1 MVCRRPYGTTLREP
15 STRADVVERPAET
28 RRRRVGGRVVVALAR
43 PEEPT
48 QPVAASAG
56 YDVHVQMS
64 HTLTDDVVVRDE
76 RALGIEGRRHD
87 PGDRTHPLEEGP
99 DRIEIGQGDDVLHRH
114 DEGVPVEQRA
124 PIEERHGDV
133 VTPHDPGGSAA
144 GDDVAE
150 RARVDIH
157 GAAAYV
163 AHAPSALVATTIHHA
178 PTGVLYNRRNI
189 VGSAD
194 KPSEVNVTNLI
205 SNVQAR
211 ELPTPHGAAA
221 EEETTT
227 RVVVDT
233 SVLIADP
240 HLVQTIGD
248 IALIIPLTVVEEL
261 DSLKTR
267 SDDVGRAARTA
278 LRSIEDLR
286 VRHGGSLADPVPVG
300 AGTVQIEVNR
310 IQKHLLVEHGLDIAV
325 PDNRII
331 GAALGQR
338 GDGPTV
344 MLSNDA
350 ALRIKAAHLGV
361 DAAEHQ
367 PTKASTLARPVGWSV
382 VDADFTVIDCL
393 YAAQAVDAG
402 AVPEAA
408 DIRENEFAVLRSGSQ
423 SALTRRVGDELVL
436 LGSATPEPWGL
447 RPRNKEQRFALELL
461 LDPDIAVVALD
472 GRAGTGKTILAIA
485 AALEQ
490 VVEQRLYERVAIY
503 RPLVPVGRADVGF
516 LPGGLEEKLD
526 PWMSAIHDAIVALT
540 DHTSS
545 HDARRLIEQLTA
557 NGQLSLESVT
567 FLRGRSLQRQI
578 VVIDEAQNLEPTTL
592 RTILTR
598 IGDGTK
604 VVFTGDTS
612 QIDAPYLGETNNA
625 LAVLSGA
632 FGGQPCFGHV
642 TLTACER
649 SDVAS
654 LAAELL

>member
-1 MVCRRPYGTTLREP
+1 VTDLLSDVHARDELAGNEQRE
-15 STRADVVERPAET
+15 
-28 RRRRVGGRVVVALAR
+28 
-43 PEEPT
+43 EEP
-48 QPVAASAG
+48 
-56 YDVHVQMS
+56 
-64 HTLTDDVVVRDE
+64 R
-76 RALGIEGRRHD
+76 
-87 PGDRTHPLEEGP
+87 
-99 DRIEIGQGDDVLHRH
+99 
-114 DEGVPVEQRA
+114 
-124 PIEERHGDV
+124 
-133 VTPHDPGGSAA
+133 
-144 GDDVAE
+144 
-150 RARVDIH
+150 
-157 GAAAYV
+157 
-163 AHAPSALVATTIHHA
+163 
-178 PTGVLYNRRNI
+178 
-189 VGSAD
+189 
-194 KPSEVNVTNLI
+194 
-205 SNVQAR
+205 
-211 ELPTPHGAAA
+211 
-221 EEETTT
+221 TTT
-227 RVVVDT
+227 RIVVDT

-240 HLVQTIGD
+240 HCVRSFVGK
-248 IALIIPLTVVEEL
+248 ALIIPLTVIEEL

-278 LRSIEDLR
+278 LRTIEELR
-286 VRHGGSLADPVPVG
+286 VEHGGSLAEPVPLDG
-300 AGTVQIEVNR
+300 GGTVQIEING
-310 IQKHLLVEHGLDIAV
+310 IQKHLLLEHGLDIGV

-331 GAALGQR
+331 GAALGQA
-338 GDGPTV
+338 GKGPTV

-367 PTKASTLARPVGWSV
+367 PTKGSALERPVGWSV
-382 VDADFTVIDCL
+382 IETPHELIDCL
-393 YAAQAVDAG
+393 YAANAVDAT
-402 AVPEAA
+402 AHESTAA
-408 DIRENEFAVLRSGSQ
+408 TAENEFAVLRAGSQ
-423 SALTRRVGDELVL
+423 SALVRRVHDDLVL
-436 LGSATPEPWGL
+436 LPHATPEAWGL

-461 LDPDIAVVALD
+461 LDPDIAVIALD

-490 VVEQRLYERVAIY
+490 VVEQQRYERVAVY

-540 DHTSS
+540 DRNSS
-545 HDARRLIEQLTA
+545 HDARRLIDELTA
-557 NGQLSLESVT
+557 RGKLSLESVT

-604 VVFTGDTS
+604 VIFTGDTS

-625 LAVLSGA
+625 LAVLTAA
-632 FGGQPCFGHV
+632 FSGQPCFGHI